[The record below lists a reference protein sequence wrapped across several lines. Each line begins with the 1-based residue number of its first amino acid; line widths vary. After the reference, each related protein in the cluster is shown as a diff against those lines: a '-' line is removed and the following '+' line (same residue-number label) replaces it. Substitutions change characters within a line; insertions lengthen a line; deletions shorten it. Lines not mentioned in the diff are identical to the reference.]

1 MKRRMVQHTPLAQV
15 ARRQAQPNTAARLG
29 CYVMLLTC
37 DVPDASGPVILI
49 AIVRPHVMLLTCDV
63 PDAIGPVMLIAIA
76 RPPAVAVARI
86 RLAQEE
92 AEDADVAAGGGEMRG
107 VAVRSVDGVAGGA
120 RGEEPSEHALVSVIG
135 AHL

>member
-1 MKRRMVQHTPLAQV
+1 M
-15 ARRQAQPNTAARLG
+15 
-29 CYVMLLTC
+29 
-37 DVPDASGPVILI
+37 LI

-63 PDAIGPVMLIAIA
+63 PDASGPAMLIAIV

-92 AEDADVAAGGGEMRG
+92 VEDADMAAGGGEMRG

-120 RGEEPSEHALVSVIG
+120 RGEEPSEHAHVSVIG

>member
-1 MKRRMVQHTPLAQV
+1 MVQHTPLAQV

-29 CYVMLLTC
+29 CYVMLLSC
-37 DVPDASGPVILI
+37 DGPDAS
-49 AIVRPHVMLLTCDV
+49 
-63 PDAIGPVMLIAIA
+63 GPVMLIAIA

-107 VAVRSVDGVAGGA
+107 VAVRSVDGIAGGA
-120 RGEEPSEHALVSVIG
+120 HGQEPSQHALVSVIG